1 MTACVSSSICETE
14 SQMTT
19 TLKLGFLASHG
30 GSSMRAIVTA
40 IREQR
45 LDAETR
51 LAISN
56 NGDSPALAF
65 AREAGLDARHISA
78 RTQGSADAADAA
90 ICDAMR
96 SSGVELI
103 VLSGYLR
110 KLGPCVL
117 DAYRHRILNIHPAL
131 LPRYGGEGMYGRKV
145 HEAVIAAGDAV
156 SGATIHLVDA
166 EYDTGPILARVEVP
180 SHPGDT
186 AEGLEQR
193 VMAAEPAFFVQT
205 LQAISEGRLKL
216 PETA

>member
-1 MTACVSSSICETE
+1 
-14 SQMTT
+14 MTT

-40 IREQR
+40 IWAGR
-45 LDAETR
+45 LDAEAR
-51 LAISN
+51 LVISN

-65 AREAGLDARHISA
+65 ARESGLEARHIST
-78 RTQGSADAADAA
+78 RTEGSADAADAA

-96 SSGVELI
+96 AAGAELI

-117 DAYRHRILNIHPAL
+117 EAYRHRILNIHPAL
-131 LPRYGGEGMYGRKV
+131 LPKYGGEGMYGRRV
-145 HEAVIAAGDAV
+145 HEAVIAAGDTV

-166 EYDTGPILARVEVP
+166 DYDTGPILARVEVP

-186 AEGLEQR
+186 VEALEQR

-205 LQAISEGRLKL
+205 LRAIAEGELKL
-216 PETA
+216 PQIAPDIISDNLP